1 MLFNFA
7 MLLLVVPMG
16 CYASS
21 LARRRRGNRPVDR
34 AGARLQLDVT
44 AQPALRAKS
53 GNYEYLWRA
62 DVSRPESSAQRMRIA
77 HVGRSHAVSPP
88 IGTHNCRVCN

>member
-1 MLFNFA
+1 MLFNFT

-21 LARRRRGNRPVDR
+21 RRRRRGNRPVDR

-62 DVSRPESSAQRMRIA
+62 DVRPDPRAARNECALRMS
-77 HVGRSHAVSPP
+77 VGRTQSVLL
-88 IGTHNCRVCN
+88 GTHDCRVCN